1 MKLAVLSDI
10 HGNIPALNAVLED
23 IARWHPDQIIVNGD
37 LVSRGPYSLDCLRLL
52 QTRFPDARFLT
63 GNHETYV
70 LRCADY
76 PADADS
82 PTCDIDRFADWA
94 RLQLGAAV
102 DEIRTW
108 GDHLDLTGLDGG
120 ASAHITHGSRLGNRD
135 GISTRT
141 ADADLP
147 AKLGEPRDLFV
158 GSHTHKPL
166 LRRFNA
172 TLVVN
177 TGSVGQPMD
186 GDARAAYGRF
196 TLHAGVWE
204 AEIMRVA
211 YDNAQAERDFI
222 ESGFLA
228 EAGPMA
234 KLIYLEL
241 QQSRAHVG
249 PWHRIYIDA
258 IKAREI
264 TVADAVEV
272 YLQSA

>member
-1 MKLAVLSDI
+1 
-10 HGNIPALNAVLED
+10 
-23 IARWHPDQIIVNGD
+23 
-37 LVSRGPYSLDCLRLL
+37 
-52 QTRFPDARFLT
+52 
-63 GNHETYV
+63 
-70 LRCADY
+70 
-76 PADADS
+76 
-82 PTCDIDRFADWA
+82 
-94 RLQLGAAV
+94 
-102 DEIRTW
+102 
-108 GDHLDLTGLDGG
+108 
-120 ASAHITHGSRLGNRD
+120 
-135 GISTRT
+135 
-141 ADADLP
+141 LP

-196 TLHAGVWE
+196 TLSAGVWE

-211 YDNAQAERDFI
+211 YDKAQAERDFI